1 MSSNIC
7 SVFAGDAIVSEAE
20 LSEVMQSLKCKGIKA
35 VASSCERG
43 FPMTALSAAYK
54 AGLDMIVV
62 IPYEG
67 QAESWSEE
75 LRRRYL
81 DIQLKASQ
89 RFMISEEYTA
99 ECGLLADHMLMQMCR
114 IALVSGENS
123 RIQTAAERLE
133 RDIIVLRSDVNVR
146 VI

>member
-1 MSSNIC
+1 MSSDIC
-7 SVFAGDAIVSEAE
+7 SVFSGNAIVSEAE

-89 RFMISEEYTA
+89 RFMISEDYTA
-99 ECGLLADHMLMQMCR
+99 ECGLLADHMLLQMCR
-114 IALVSGENS
+114 IVLISGENS
-123 RIQTAAERLE
+123 RIQTAARRLE
-133 RDIIVLRSDVNVR
+133 KDIIVLNSDVNVR

>member
-1 MSSNIC
+1 MSSDIC
-7 SVFAGDAIVSEAE
+7 SVFSGNAIVSEAE

-35 VASSCERG
+35 IASSCERG

-99 ECGLLADHMLMQMCR
+99 ECGLLADHMLLQMCR
-114 IALVSGENS
+114 IVLISGENS
-123 RIQTAAERLE
+123 RIQTAARRLE
-133 RDIIVLRSDVNVR
+133 KDIIVLNSDVNVR

>member
-1 MSSNIC
+1 
-7 SVFAGDAIVSEAE
+7 
-20 LSEVMQSLKCKGIKA
+20 
-35 VASSCERG
+35 
-43 FPMTALSAAYK
+43 MTALSAAYK

-99 ECGLLADHMLMQMCR
+99 ECGLLADHMLLQMCR
-114 IALVSGENS
+114 IVLISGENS
-123 RIQTAAERLE
+123 RIQTAARRLE
-133 RDIIVLRSDVNVR
+133 KDIIVLNSDVNVR